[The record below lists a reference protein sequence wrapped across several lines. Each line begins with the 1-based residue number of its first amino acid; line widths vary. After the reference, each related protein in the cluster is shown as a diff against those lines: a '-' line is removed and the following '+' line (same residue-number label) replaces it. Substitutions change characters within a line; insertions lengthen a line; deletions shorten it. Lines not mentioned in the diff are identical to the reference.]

1 MVATEQENNDLR
13 EEVSSLKESM
23 EKITA
28 MMMDMMAAQAQ
39 ASQAKVVQT
48 VRADV
53 EVSQPAGSPV
63 TQPISTATIGTTQPL
78 VNQFSSGDMTNM
90 YNSGFRPAGSLGF
103 SIPPQYHM
111 PPGYPWGMPLANN
124 EGVRHNAPE
133 MQFPFGQQ
141 QTLFYQSGQPFPQA
155 TMTCAGPLVHA
166 AHQEEDQV
174 YHSNSVAGADRVGN
188 LEEKFEA
195 VHKELKTIRGKEM
208 FSQNVND
215 LYLVPDVVIPHKF
228 KMPIFEKYTGD
239 TCPEMHLV
247 TYVRKMIAH
256 KNNEPLLIHCF
267 QDSLTGP
274 AHTWYMNLKGIATF
288 EELANAFIKQY
299 KYNSYLASNQK
310 ELQSMTQS
318 DKESFKEYAQRFIQK
333 SAQIRPPLDEREVS
347 DLFYETL
354 SPFYS
359 EKMLG
364 CASQKFTDM
373 VDMGVRIEDWVR
385 KGRVSKDGASSGG
398 SSNGNRKFGNG
409 YSKKNAQE
417 VGMVAHGGSQP
428 VYPSYPYVAN
438 IPPPTPAPQNPNY
451 QLQRPQTPH
460 PYYPPLYQPQPYQ
473 PQPFYQQPYYTP
485 SPQPQQSRP
494 RAQQQQPHPQRNQFP
509 PIPMTYEALLPS
521 LLVRGLVQTLPPP
534 RVQNPLP
541 PWFRADRNCAFHQ
554 GAPGHDIEHCY
565 PLKEAVQKLIHNKD
579 LSFTDP
585 NPVAPNNPLPPHG
598 PTVNMV
604 EDYQERGLVT
614 CSQDIKTPLVPLHVK
629 MCEAAMFSHN
639 HNSCEVCSV
648 DPRGCVQVQND
659 VQGLMDRGELVVT
672 REDKS
677 ICVVIP
683 VFKDSAKPIDGVT
696 PVFKDNSKPAVT
708 PLVIC
713 VPRPKPFFSQN
724 AMPYNYEPT
733 SIENGKEISWSPST
747 SVSNIAEN
755 SQILRSGRILP
766 AVVQAKKKALV
777 IESVP
782 IPDPS
787 KGKSVVQPSE
797 TDNDEILKIIK
808 KSDYKIVDQ
817 LLQTP
822 SKISIMSLLTSSDAH
837 RDALMKVL
845 NQAYVDHDV
854 TLGQFGSIVGNVTA
868 CNNLSFS
875 DEDLPVEGKNHNMAL
890 HISVMCKTDSLSN
903 VLIDT
908 GSSLNVMAKTTF
920 DKLTYSDG
928 FIRPSCVSVRA
939 FDGSR
944 KTVWGEVDLPI
955 TIGPQEF
962 KVTFQIMDI
971 QASYSCL
978 LGRPWIH
985 EAGAV
990 TSTLHQKLKFVSRG
1004 KLVTVSGESALLV
1017 SHLSSFS
1024 FIGGENSDGTSFQGL
1039 SVENSTTRGE
1049 TCMASLKDAQRVIQE
1064 GKAEGWGKLVQLPE
1078 NKRKEGLG
1086 FSGNK
1091 QVMFD
1096 PTRGTF
1102 HSAGFINA
1110 PPETNAILEDQS
1122 EEVAP
1127 NFVTP
1132 GGNCCN
1138 WIVVDIPYAI
1148 PLSKLNIHEP
1158 IEHGDPMLPPNF
1170 EFLVYEAWVEEDE
1183 EIPDELRWMLEQERK
1198 VIQPHKEEIELIN
1211 LGTEDD
1217 KKEIKIGASLE
1228 ASVKKK
1234 IIELL
1239 REYDDIF
1246 AWSYKD
1252 MLGLDHDVVEHRLP
1266 LKPECPPVKQK
1277 LRRSHPDMA
1286 LKIKEEVRKQIDA
1299 GFLIT
1304 SEYPQW
1310 LANIVP
1316 VPKKDGKVRMCVD
1329 YRDLNKASPK
1339 DDFPLPHID
1348 VLVDSTARCK
1358 VFSFMDGFSG
1368 YNQIKMAPEDK
1379 EKTSFITP

>member
-1 MVATEQENNDLR
+1 
-13 EEVSSLKESM
+13 
-23 EKITA
+23 
-28 MMMDMMAAQAQ
+28 
-39 ASQAKVVQT
+39 
-48 VRADV
+48 
-53 EVSQPAGSPV
+53 
-63 TQPISTATIGTTQPL
+63 
-78 VNQFSSGDMTNM
+78 
-90 YNSGFRPAGSLGF
+90 
-103 SIPPQYHM
+103 
-111 PPGYPWGMPLANN
+111 
-124 EGVRHNAPE
+124 
-133 MQFPFGQQ
+133 
-141 QTLFYQSGQPFPQA
+141 
-155 TMTCAGPLVHA
+155 
-166 AHQEEDQV
+166 
-174 YHSNSVAGADRVGN
+174 
-188 LEEKFEA
+188 
-195 VHKELKTIRGKEM
+195 
-208 FSQNVND
+208 
-215 LYLVPDVVIPHKF
+215 
-228 KMPIFEKYTGD
+228 
-239 TCPEMHLV
+239 
-247 TYVRKMIAH
+247 
-256 KNNEPLLIHCF
+256 
-267 QDSLTGP
+267 
-274 AHTWYMNLKGIATF
+274 
-288 EELANAFIKQY
+288 
-299 KYNSYLASNQK
+299 
-310 ELQSMTQS
+310 
-318 DKESFKEYAQRFIQK
+318 
-333 SAQIRPPLDEREVS
+333 
-347 DLFYETL
+347 
-354 SPFYS
+354 
-359 EKMLG
+359 
-364 CASQKFTDM
+364 
-373 VDMGVRIEDWVR
+373 
-385 KGRVSKDGASSGG
+385 
-398 SSNGNRKFGNG
+398 
-409 YSKKNAQE
+409 
-417 VGMVAHGGSQP
+417 
-428 VYPSYPYVAN
+428 
-438 IPPPTPAPQNPNY
+438 
-451 QLQRPQTPH
+451 
-460 PYYPPLYQPQPYQ
+460 
-473 PQPFYQQPYYTP
+473 
-485 SPQPQQSRP
+485 
-494 RAQQQQPHPQRNQFP
+494 
-509 PIPMTYEALLPS
+509 MTYEALLPS
-521 LLVRGLVQTLPPP
+521 LLARGLVQTLPPP

-585 NPVAPNNPLPPHG
+585 NLVTPNNLLPPHG

-604 EDYQERGLVT
+604 EDYQEGGLVT

-659 VQGLMDRGELVVT
+659 VQGLIDRGELVVT
-672 REDKS
+672 REDKN

-696 PVFKDNSKPAVT
+696 PVFKDNSKPVVT

-724 AMPYNYEPT
+724 AMPYNYQPT
-733 SIENGKEISWSPST
+733 SIEN
-747 SVSNIAEN
+747 
-755 SQILRSGRILP
+755 
-766 AVVQAKKKALV
+766 AKKKALV

-782 IPDPS
+782 VPDPS
-787 KGKSVVQPSE
+787 KGKSVVQPSG
-797 TDNDEILKIIK
+797 TDNDEILKLIK

-890 HISVMCKTDSLSN
+890 HISVMCKTDYLSN

-1024 FIGGENSDGTSFQGL
+1024 FIGGESSDGTLFQGL
-1039 SVENSTTRGE
+1039 SVESGTTRGE
-1049 TCMASLKDAQRVIQE
+1049 TCMTSLKDAQRVIQE

-1078 NKRKEGLG
+1078 NKHKEGLG

-1091 QVMFD
+1091 QMMFD

-1127 NFVTP
+1127 DFVTP
-1132 GGNCCN
+1132 GGDCCN
-1138 WIVVDIPYAI
+1138 WIAVDIPSAI

-1158 IEHGDPMLPPNF
+1158 VEHGDPMLPPNF
-1170 EFLVYEAWVEEDE
+1170 EFPVYEAWVEEDE

-1211 LGTEDD
+1211 LGSEDD

-1252 MLGLDHDVVEHRLP
+1252 MPGLDHDVVEHRLP

-1286 LKIKEEVRKQIDA
+1286 LKIKEEHR
-1299 GFLIT
+1299 L
-1304 SEYPQW
+1304 
-1310 LANIVP
+1310 
-1316 VPKKDGKVRMCVD
+1316 
-1329 YRDLNKASPK
+1329 
-1339 DDFPLPHID
+1339 PLTQ
-1348 VLVDSTARCK
+1348 VS
-1358 VFSFMDGFSG
+1358 
-1368 YNQIKMAPEDK
+1368 
-1379 EKTSFITP
+1379 